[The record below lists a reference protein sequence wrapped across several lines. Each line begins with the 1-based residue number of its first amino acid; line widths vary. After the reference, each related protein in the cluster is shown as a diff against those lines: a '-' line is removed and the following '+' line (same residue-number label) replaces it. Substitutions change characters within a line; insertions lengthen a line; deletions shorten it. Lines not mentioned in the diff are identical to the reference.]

1 MSNLLS
7 QNNYFYHSFPRPR
20 YNDGPE
26 NTIDRG
32 LRILECLSKI
42 GIVLAPEIIEW
53 NQPLSDGNFR
63 KHHTIQQ
70 RICFTEISSTE
81 LQEHGKKF
89 GPFAIEW
96 EISNLRRLG
105 ALPVF
110 YIPQTLTDNPG
121 LSAIGISLVVQLSDC
136 QHTIDNLLLLKQA
149 SELNINSVTLKNTN
163 ENGEAVHQ
171 YSVPT
176 AILKNI
182 VSFLSY
188 RNAPF
193 DMMRNTLDGV
203 SRLFYPAD
211 NLSHDKLLDY
221 YRQREWRLVGTEKV
235 GQSVVRK
242 AENNDAELIQQT
254 NPDFWNCEIFGG
266 PYQFKR
272 IDQTLIYSTFEGHHV
287 LNTVRRVIVP
297 YAALE
302 RAKEI
307 LSNIGL
313 NIRVEPHLYDQ
324 IPSRD

>member
-1 MSNLLS
+1 MNNLLP

-20 YNDGPE
+20 YNEGLE

-42 GIVLAPEIIEW
+42 GIVLSPEIIEW
-53 NQPLSDGNFR
+53 NQPLSDGSFR

-70 RICFTEISSTE
+70 RICFTEITSHE
-81 LQEHGKKF
+81 LHAHGVKF

-105 ALPVF
+105 AIPVF
-110 YIPQTLTDNPG
+110 YIPQTLNDNPG

-136 QHTIDNLLLLKQA
+136 QRTIDKLLLLKQA

-163 ENGEAVHQ
+163 ENGEVVHQ

-182 VSFLSY
+182 VSYLSY

-211 NLSHDKLLDY
+211 NLSNDKFLDY
-221 YRQREWRLVGTEKV
+221 YRQREWRLVGTEKD
-235 GQSVVRK
+235 GQAVYRNPK
-242 AENNDAELIQQT
+242 GNEAEQIRQT
-254 NPDFWNCEIFGG
+254 NPDFWNREISGG

-272 IDQTLIYSTFEGHHV
+272 IDQALVYSTVEGHHV
-287 LNTVRRVIVP
+287 LSTARRVIVP
-297 YAALE
+297 DVVLE
-302 RAKEI
+302 RAKKI
-307 LSNIGL
+307 ISDVGL
-313 NIRVEPHLYDQ
+313 NIRVEPPLCDQ
-324 IPSRD
+324 TPS